1 MAIASWLTPAS
12 KSGMGNKTVG
22 LTASKNPGA
31 SRTTI
36 VTVTVS
42 GITKTVNCTQTEQDK
57 FTLKVSSTTLNSAE
71 TAITNIGECS
81 IGSASNAGVA
91 TGTYYRDTSQ
101 TITAKAA
108 PTGYNFIGWY
118 EGSNLISSSLQ
129 VSVTMSANRTLVAK
143 YQIKSYVVNAVSDDT
158 TKGIV
163 SPAGQTV
170 EHGKNATVTAN
181 RKTGY
186 KFDGWYNG
194 NTKVTSTNPY
204 TFAPTANIT
213 LTAKWAINTVSDTIK
228 ISPSGGGTVS
238 PNPVTGQENTIISV
252 TATPATG
259 YNFKHWRYND
269 SSASGGYSESTTNP
283 LRVTITGKRDITA
296 VFELKSYTV
305 TWNAN
310 GGTVSPASTTKT
322 HGSTLGTLPT
332 PTRASTAEYSYTF
345 AGWFTATSGGT
356 QISSTTTVTGN
367 VTYYAHWTATKRSY
381 TATFNGNGGSTPSP
395 SSITKEYNTA
405 LGTLPTCTRTGYTF
419 LGWYTASSGG
429 TKISTTTVVTKDI
442 TYYAQWS
449 INSYTLTFNPNG
461 GTVTPTSKDLEY
473 NSVYGTLPTPTR
485 ASNAQYTYTFAG
497 WYTAATG
504 GTQVTAATK
513 MAAKDTT
520 VYAHWTSNT
529 RSYTVSY
536 QTTYGTLNRTSQSI
550 AYNSKGSC
558 TLTMP
563 NNTAEFTYTFVGW
576 YTAANGGGTK
586 VGSELTLE
594 TPAIT
599 GTVTYYAYV
608 TRSTKSYTHTFNANG
623 GGTVSPATITKAYNT
638 ALGTLPTV
646 SRTGYTFVGW
656 FDTSAASGG
665 TQATTTTKVTGTK
678 TWYARW
684 SINSYTFTFN
694 KNGGNTP
701 SATTI
706 TKEYNTAIGTL
717 PTCTRSA
724 DNTYTY
730 AFAGWFD
737 TSASSGGTQLTTS
750 TKVTSNK
757 TWYARWTPTYKNYT
771 VTWNANGGTVSPAS
785 TTKTHGSTLGTLPTP
800 TRASTAEYSYT
811 FAGWF
816 TATSGGT
823 QISSTTTV
831 TGNVTYYAHWT
842 ATKRSY
848 TATFNGNGGSTPS
861 PSSITKEYNTALGT
875 LPTCTRT
882 GYTFLGWYTA
892 SSGGTKISTT
902 TVVTKDITYYAQW
915 SINSYTLTFNPNGGT
930 VTPTSKD
937 LEYNSVY
944 GTLPTPTRAS
954 NAQYTYTFAGWY
966 TAATGGTQVTAAT
979 KMAAKDTTVYAHWT
993 SNTRSYTVSYQ
1004 TTYGTL
1010 NRTSQSIAY
1019 NSKGSCTLTMPNNT
1033 AEFTYTFVGWYTA
1046 ANGGGT
1052 KVGSELTL
1060 ETPAITGTVTYYA
1073 YVTRST
1079 KSYTHTFNA
1088 NGGGTVSPAT
1098 ITKAYNTALGTLPTV
1113 SRTGYTFVGWFD
1125 TSAASGG
1132 TQATTTT
1139 KVTGTKTWYAR
1150 WSINSYTF
1158 TFNKNG
1164 GNTPS
1169 ATTIT
1174 KEYNTAIG
1182 TLPTC
1187 TRSAD
1192 NTYTY
1197 AFAGW
1202 FDTSASS
1209 GGTQLTT
1216 STKVTSNKTWY
1227 ARWTPTYKNYTVTWN
1242 GNGGTPSK
1250 SSSSFHYNDALG
1262 TLPTATRTG
1271 YTFKGWS
1278 TSKTG
1283 TVNVNTTTKV
1293 TANVTYYAVWT
1304 INSYTWTFD
1313 ANGGTGNT
1321 TKKLDYNAT
1330 LSTLPTA
1337 SRDST
1342 AANNYTFAG
1351 WFDTDASTGGTQL
1364 TTSTKC
1370 TGNKTWYARW
1380 TASTRQ
1386 YKLTVTAGTGGTVS
1400 GGGTYNYNAS
1410 ATLKATANSGYH
1422 FVKWSDGNTSATRTV
1437 TVTKNATYTATFAQD
1452 PYLNL
1457 DKTSLEFEASGGTQT
1472 VNVTSNISWTVS

>member
-12 KSGMGNKTVG
+12 KSGTGNKTVG

-57 FTLKVSSTTLNSAE
+57 FTLKVSSTTLNSTG

-108 PTGYNFIGWY
+108 PTGYSFVGWY

-129 VSVTMSANRTLVAK
+129 VSVTMSANRTLVAR
-143 YQIKSYVVNAVSDDT
+143 YQIKSYVVNAISDDT
-158 TKGIV
+158 TKGTV
-163 SPAGQTV
+163 SPTGQTI
-170 EHGKNATVTAN
+170 EHGKNATVTAS

-194 NTKVTSTNPY
+194 TTKVSSSATY

-213 LTAKWAINTVSDTIK
+213 LTAKWSVYNITIPVSVSPTGAGTT
-228 ISPSGGGTVS
+228 SPS
-238 PNPVTGQENTIISV
+238 PFTGQEGSTVNI

-259 YNFKHWRYND
+259 YKFAYWTDGVDDTHY
-269 SSASGGYSESTTNP
+269 TNNP
-283 LRVTITGKRDITA
+283 QSVVMLSVKTLTA
-296 VFELKSYTV
+296 YFTLKSYTV

-345 AGWFTATSGGT
+345 AGWFTAASGGT
-356 QISSTTTVTGN
+356 QISTTTTVTKD

-461 GTVTPTSKDLEY
+461 GTVTPTSKNLEY

-485 ASNAQYTYTFAG
+485 ASDAQYTYTFAG

-513 MAAKDTT
+513 MAAKDTI
-520 VYAHWTSNT
+520 VYAHWTSNI

-536 QTTYGTLNRTSQSI
+536 QTTYGTLNKTSQSV

-563 NNTAEFTYTFVGW
+563 DNTAEFTYTFVGW

-594 TPAIT
+594 TPAIK

-684 SINSYTFTFN
+684 SINSYTFTFD

-701 SATTI
+701 STTTI
-706 TKEYNTAIGTL
+706 TKEYNTAVGTL
-717 PTCTRSA
+717 PTCTRNA

-737 TSASSGGTQLTTS
+737 TSTSSGGTQLTTT

-757 TWYARWTPTYKNYT
+757 TWYARWTSTYKNYT
-771 VTWNANGGTVSPAS
+771 VTW
-785 TTKTHGSTLGTLPTP
+785 
-800 TRASTAEYSYT
+800 
-811 FAGWF
+811 
-816 TATSGGT
+816 
-823 QISSTTTV
+823 
-831 TGNVTYYAHWT
+831 
-842 ATKRSY
+842 
-848 TATFNGNGGSTPS
+848 
-861 PSSITKEYNTALGT
+861 
-875 LPTCTRT
+875 
-882 GYTFLGWYTA
+882 
-892 SSGGTKISTT
+892 
-902 TVVTKDITYYAQW
+902 D
-915 SINSYTLTFNPNGGT
+915 
-930 VTPTSKD
+930 
-937 LEYNSVY
+937 
-944 GTLPTPTRAS
+944 
-954 NAQYTYTFAGWY
+954 
-966 TAATGGTQVTAAT
+966 
-979 KMAAKDTTVYAHWT
+979 
-993 SNTRSYTVSYQ
+993 
-1004 TTYGTL
+1004 
-1010 NRTSQSIAY
+1010 
-1019 NSKGSCTLTMPNNT
+1019 
-1033 AEFTYTFVGWYTA
+1033 
-1046 ANGGGT
+1046 
-1052 KVGSELTL
+1052 
-1060 ETPAITGTVTYYA
+1060 
-1073 YVTRST
+1073 
-1079 KSYTHTFNA
+1079 
-1088 NGGGTVSPAT
+1088 
-1098 ITKAYNTALGTLPTV
+1098 
-1113 SRTGYTFVGWFD
+1113 
-1125 TSAASGG
+1125 
-1132 TQATTTT
+1132 
-1139 KVTGTKTWYAR
+1139 
-1150 WSINSYTF
+1150 
-1158 TFNKNG
+1158 
-1164 GNTPS
+1164 
-1169 ATTIT
+1169 
-1174 KEYNTAIG
+1174 
-1182 TLPTC
+1182 
-1187 TRSAD
+1187 
-1192 NTYTY
+1192 
-1197 AFAGW
+1197 
-1202 FDTSASS
+1202 
-1209 GGTQLTT
+1209 
-1216 STKVTSNKTWY
+1216 
-1227 ARWTPTYKNYTVTWN
+1227 

-1283 TVNVNTTTKV
+1283 TVNVSTTTKV

-1313 ANGGTGNT
+1313 ANGGTGDT
-1321 TKKLDYNAT
+1321 TKTLNYNAT

-1337 SRDST
+1337 SRAST

-1437 TVTKNATYTATFAQD
+1437 TVTKDATYTATFEQD

-1472 VNVTSNISWTVS
+1472 VNVTSNVSWTVS

>member
-12 KSGMGNKTVG
+12 KSGTGNKIVG

-57 FTLKVSSTTLNSAE
+57 FTLKVSSTTFNSAGTE
-71 TAITNIGECS
+71 ITNIGECS
-81 IGSASNAGVA
+81 IGSASNAGVS

-129 VSVTMSANRTLVAK
+129 VSVTMSANRTLVAR
-143 YQIKSYVVNAVSDDT
+143 YQIKTYVVNAVSDDT
-158 TKGIV
+158 TKGTV
-163 SPAGQTV
+163 SPAGQTI
-170 EHGKNATVTAN
+170 EHGKNATVTAT

-186 KFDGWYNG
+186 IFEGWYNET
-194 NTKVTSTNPY
+194 TKVTNTNPY

-213 LTAKWAINTVSDTIK
+213 LTAKWSIYNISNTIK

-238 PNPVTGQENTIISV
+238 PNPFVGQENAKINI
-252 TATPATG
+252 TATSATG
-259 YNFKHWRYND
+259 YHFKQWSYND
-269 SSASGGYSESTTNP
+269 INSGEMYVSTDNP
-283 LRVTITGKRDITA
+283 KIFTVKANRDITA
-296 VFELKSYTV
+296 VFEINSYTV

-310 GGTVSPASTTKT
+310 GGTVSPASVSKT

-332 PTRASTAEYSYTF
+332 PTRADTAEYSYTF
-345 AGWFTATSGGT
+345 AGWFTAASGGT

-405 LGTLPTCTRTGYTF
+405 LGTLPTCSRTGYTF

-473 NSVYGTLPTPTR
+473 NSAYGTLPTPTR
-485 ASNAQYTYTFAG
+485 ASDAQYTYTFAG

-536 QTTYGTLNRTSQSI
+536 QTTYGTLNRTSQSV

-563 NNTAEFTYTFVGW
+563 DNTAEFTYTFVGW

-684 SINSYTFTFN
+684 SINSYTFTFD

-706 TKEYNTAIGTL
+706 TKEYNTAVGTL
-717 PTCTRSA
+717 PTCTRNA

-737 TSASSGGTQLTTS
+737 TSASSGGTQLTTA

-771 VTWNANGGTVSPAS
+771 VTW
-785 TTKTHGSTLGTLPTP
+785 
-800 TRASTAEYSYT
+800 
-811 FAGWF
+811 
-816 TATSGGT
+816 
-823 QISSTTTV
+823 
-831 TGNVTYYAHWT
+831 
-842 ATKRSY
+842 
-848 TATFNGNGGSTPS
+848 
-861 PSSITKEYNTALGT
+861 
-875 LPTCTRT
+875 
-882 GYTFLGWYTA
+882 
-892 SSGGTKISTT
+892 
-902 TVVTKDITYYAQW
+902 D
-915 SINSYTLTFNPNGGT
+915 
-930 VTPTSKD
+930 
-937 LEYNSVY
+937 
-944 GTLPTPTRAS
+944 
-954 NAQYTYTFAGWY
+954 
-966 TAATGGTQVTAAT
+966 
-979 KMAAKDTTVYAHWT
+979 
-993 SNTRSYTVSYQ
+993 
-1004 TTYGTL
+1004 
-1010 NRTSQSIAY
+1010 
-1019 NSKGSCTLTMPNNT
+1019 
-1033 AEFTYTFVGWYTA
+1033 
-1046 ANGGGT
+1046 
-1052 KVGSELTL
+1052 
-1060 ETPAITGTVTYYA
+1060 
-1073 YVTRST
+1073 
-1079 KSYTHTFNA
+1079 
-1088 NGGGTVSPAT
+1088 
-1098 ITKAYNTALGTLPTV
+1098 
-1113 SRTGYTFVGWFD
+1113 
-1125 TSAASGG
+1125 
-1132 TQATTTT
+1132 
-1139 KVTGTKTWYAR
+1139 
-1150 WSINSYTF
+1150 
-1158 TFNKNG
+1158 
-1164 GNTPS
+1164 
-1169 ATTIT
+1169 
-1174 KEYNTAIG
+1174 
-1182 TLPTC
+1182 
-1187 TRSAD
+1187 
-1192 NTYTY
+1192 
-1197 AFAGW
+1197 
-1202 FDTSASS
+1202 
-1209 GGTQLTT
+1209 
-1216 STKVTSNKTWY
+1216 
-1227 ARWTPTYKNYTVTWN
+1227 

-1283 TVNVNTTTKV
+1283 TVNVSTTTKV
-1293 TANVTYYAVWT
+1293 TADVTYYAVWT

-1313 ANGGTGNT
+1313 ANGGTGDT
-1321 TKKLDYNAT
+1321 TKTLNYNAT

-1337 SRDST
+1337 SRAST

-1422 FVKWSDGNTSATRTV
+1422 FVKWSDDNTSATRTV
-1437 TVTKNATYTATFAQD
+1437 TVTKDATYTATFKQD

-1457 DKTSLEFEASGGTQT
+1457 DKTSLKFEASGGTQT
-1472 VNVTSNISWTVS
+1472 VNVTSNVSWTVS

>member
-12 KSGMGNKTVG
+12 KSGTGNKTVG

-57 FTLKVSSTTLNSAE
+57 FTLKVSSTTLNSSG
-71 TAITNIGECS
+71 TTITNIGECS
-81 IGSASNAGVA
+81 IGSTSNAGVS
-91 TGTYYRDTSQ
+91 TETYYRDTSQ

-108 PTGYNFIGWY
+108 PTGYSFVGWY

-129 VSVTMSANRTLVAK
+129 VSVTMSANRTLVAR
-143 YQIKSYVVNAVSDDT
+143 YQIKTYVVNAVSDDT

-170 EHGKNATVTAN
+170 EHGKNATVTAS

-194 NTKVTSTNPY
+194 TTKVTNANPY
-204 TFAPTANIT
+204 TFAPTSNIT
-213 LTAKWAINTVSDTIK
+213 LIAKWAINTVSDTVK

-238 PNPVTGQENTIISV
+238 PNPITGQENTTIST

-259 YNFKHWRYND
+259 YNFKHWRYNN

-283 LRVTITGKRDITA
+283 LDITITGKRDITA

-345 AGWFTATSGGT
+345 AGWFTAASGGT
-356 QISSTTTVTGN
+356 QISTTTTVTKD

-395 SSITKEYNTA
+395 SSITKEYNVA

-461 GTVTPTSKDLEY
+461 GTVTPTSKNLEY

-485 ASNAQYTYTFAG
+485 DSDAQYTYTFAG

-513 MAAKDTT
+513 MAAEDTT

-536 QTTYGTLNRTSQSI
+536 QTTYGTLNRTSQSV

-563 NNTAEFTYTFVGW
+563 DNTAEFTYTFVGW

-594 TPAIT
+594 TPAIK
-599 GTVTYYAYV
+599 GTVIYYAYV

-623 GGTVSPATITKAYNT
+623 GGTVNPATITKVYNT

-684 SINSYTFTFN
+684 SINSYTFTFD

-701 SATTI
+701 SSTTI
-706 TKEYNTAIGTL
+706 TKEYNTAVGTL
-717 PTCTRSA
+717 PTCTRNA

-737 TSASSGGTQLTTS
+737 TSASSGGTQLTTT

-757 TWYARWTPTYKNYT
+757 TWYARWTSTYKNYT
-771 VTWNANGGTVSPAS
+771 VTW
-785 TTKTHGSTLGTLPTP
+785 
-800 TRASTAEYSYT
+800 
-811 FAGWF
+811 
-816 TATSGGT
+816 
-823 QISSTTTV
+823 
-831 TGNVTYYAHWT
+831 
-842 ATKRSY
+842 
-848 TATFNGNGGSTPS
+848 
-861 PSSITKEYNTALGT
+861 
-875 LPTCTRT
+875 
-882 GYTFLGWYTA
+882 
-892 SSGGTKISTT
+892 
-902 TVVTKDITYYAQW
+902 D
-915 SINSYTLTFNPNGGT
+915 
-930 VTPTSKD
+930 
-937 LEYNSVY
+937 
-944 GTLPTPTRAS
+944 
-954 NAQYTYTFAGWY
+954 
-966 TAATGGTQVTAAT
+966 
-979 KMAAKDTTVYAHWT
+979 
-993 SNTRSYTVSYQ
+993 
-1004 TTYGTL
+1004 
-1010 NRTSQSIAY
+1010 
-1019 NSKGSCTLTMPNNT
+1019 
-1033 AEFTYTFVGWYTA
+1033 
-1046 ANGGGT
+1046 
-1052 KVGSELTL
+1052 
-1060 ETPAITGTVTYYA
+1060 
-1073 YVTRST
+1073 
-1079 KSYTHTFNA
+1079 
-1088 NGGGTVSPAT
+1088 
-1098 ITKAYNTALGTLPTV
+1098 
-1113 SRTGYTFVGWFD
+1113 
-1125 TSAASGG
+1125 
-1132 TQATTTT
+1132 
-1139 KVTGTKTWYAR
+1139 
-1150 WSINSYTF
+1150 
-1158 TFNKNG
+1158 
-1164 GNTPS
+1164 
-1169 ATTIT
+1169 
-1174 KEYNTAIG
+1174 
-1182 TLPTC
+1182 
-1187 TRSAD
+1187 
-1192 NTYTY
+1192 
-1197 AFAGW
+1197 
-1202 FDTSASS
+1202 
-1209 GGTQLTT
+1209 
-1216 STKVTSNKTWY
+1216 
-1227 ARWTPTYKNYTVTWN
+1227 
-1242 GNGGTPSK
+1242 GNGGTPSN

-1283 TVNVNTTTKV
+1283 TVDVSTTTKV

-1313 ANGGTGNT
+1313 ANGGTGDT
-1321 TKKLDYNAT
+1321 TKTLNYNAT

-1337 SRDST
+1337 SRAST

-1380 TASTRQ
+1380 TTSTRQ

-1400 GGGTYNYNAS
+1400 GGGTYDYNAS

-1437 TVTKNATYTATFAQD
+1437 TVTKDATYTATFEQN

>member
-1 MAIASWLTPAS
+1 MDGFIIRGRGTKMAIASWLTPAS
-12 KSGMGNKTVG
+12 KSGTGNKTVG

-42 GITKTVNCTQTEQDK
+42 GITKTINCTQTEQDK
-57 FTLKVSSTTLNSAE
+57 FTLKVSSTTLNSSG

-91 TGTYYRDTSQ
+91 TETYYRDTSQ
-101 TITAKAA
+101 KITAKAA
-108 PTGYNFIGWY
+108 PTGYSFIGWY

-129 VSVTMSANRTLVAK
+129 VSITMSANRTLVAK

-170 EHGKNATVTAN
+170 EHGKNATVTAS

-194 NTKVTSTNPY
+194 TTKVTSANPY

-213 LTAKWAINTVSDTIK
+213 LTAKWAINTVSDTVK

-238 PNPVTGQENTIISV
+238 PNPITGQENTAIST

-259 YNFKHWRYND
+259 YNFKHWRYNN

-283 LRVTITGKRDITA
+283 LKITITGKRDVTA

-310 GGTVSPASTTKT
+310 GGTVSPASVSKT

-345 AGWFTATSGGT
+345 AGWFTAASGGT

-381 TATFNGNGGSTPSP
+381 TATFNGNGGGTPSP
-395 SSITKEYNTA
+395 STITKEYNTA

-461 GTVTPTSKDLEY
+461 GTVTPTSKNLEY
-473 NSVYGTLPTPTR
+473 NSAYGTLPTPTR
-485 ASNAQYTYTFAG
+485 ASDAQYTYTFAG

-504 GTQVTAATK
+504 GTQVTATTK

-536 QTTYGTLNRTSQSI
+536 QTIYGTLNRTSQSI

-684 SINSYTFTFN
+684 SINSYTFTFD

-706 TKEYNTAIGTL
+706 TKEYNTTIETL
-717 PTCTRSA
+717 PTCTRNA

-730 AFAGWFD
+730 TFAGWFD
-737 TSASSGGTQLTTS
+737 TSASSGGTKLTTT

-771 VTWNANGGTVSPAS
+771 VTW
-785 TTKTHGSTLGTLPTP
+785 
-800 TRASTAEYSYT
+800 
-811 FAGWF
+811 
-816 TATSGGT
+816 
-823 QISSTTTV
+823 
-831 TGNVTYYAHWT
+831 
-842 ATKRSY
+842 
-848 TATFNGNGGSTPS
+848 
-861 PSSITKEYNTALGT
+861 
-875 LPTCTRT
+875 
-882 GYTFLGWYTA
+882 
-892 SSGGTKISTT
+892 
-902 TVVTKDITYYAQW
+902 D
-915 SINSYTLTFNPNGGT
+915 
-930 VTPTSKD
+930 
-937 LEYNSVY
+937 
-944 GTLPTPTRAS
+944 
-954 NAQYTYTFAGWY
+954 
-966 TAATGGTQVTAAT
+966 
-979 KMAAKDTTVYAHWT
+979 
-993 SNTRSYTVSYQ
+993 
-1004 TTYGTL
+1004 
-1010 NRTSQSIAY
+1010 
-1019 NSKGSCTLTMPNNT
+1019 
-1033 AEFTYTFVGWYTA
+1033 
-1046 ANGGGT
+1046 
-1052 KVGSELTL
+1052 
-1060 ETPAITGTVTYYA
+1060 
-1073 YVTRST
+1073 
-1079 KSYTHTFNA
+1079 
-1088 NGGGTVSPAT
+1088 
-1098 ITKAYNTALGTLPTV
+1098 
-1113 SRTGYTFVGWFD
+1113 
-1125 TSAASGG
+1125 
-1132 TQATTTT
+1132 
-1139 KVTGTKTWYAR
+1139 
-1150 WSINSYTF
+1150 
-1158 TFNKNG
+1158 
-1164 GNTPS
+1164 
-1169 ATTIT
+1169 
-1174 KEYNTAIG
+1174 
-1182 TLPTC
+1182 
-1187 TRSAD
+1187 
-1192 NTYTY
+1192 
-1197 AFAGW
+1197 
-1202 FDTSASS
+1202 
-1209 GGTQLTT
+1209 
-1216 STKVTSNKTWY
+1216 
-1227 ARWTPTYKNYTVTWN
+1227 

-1278 TSKTG
+1278 TSKTD

-1313 ANGGTGNT
+1313 ANGGTGDT
-1321 TKKLDYNAT
+1321 TKTLNYNAT
-1330 LSTLPTA
+1330 LGTLPTA
-1337 SRDST
+1337 SRAST

-1410 ATLKATANSGYH
+1410 VTLKATANSGYH

-1437 TVTKNATYTATFAQD
+1437 TVTKDATYTATFERD

-1472 VNVTSNISWTVS
+1472 VNVTSNVSWTVS

>member
-12 KSGMGNKTVG
+12 KSGTGNKTVN

-57 FTLKVSSTTLNSAE
+57 FTLKVSSTTLNSAG
-71 TAITNIGECS
+71 TTITNIGECS

-108 PTGYNFIGWY
+108 PTGYSFVGWY
-118 EGSNLISSSLQ
+118 ESSNLISSSLQ
-129 VSVTMSANRTLVAK
+129 VSITMSANRTLVAR
-143 YQIKSYVVNAVSDDT
+143 YQIKTYVVNVVSDDT

-163 SPAGQTV
+163 SPASQTI
-170 EHGKNATVTAN
+170 EHGKNATVTAS

-194 NTKVTSTNPY
+194 TTKVTSANPY

-213 LTAKWAINTVSDTIK
+213 LTAKWAINTVSDTVK

-238 PNPVTGQENTIISV
+238 PNPITGQENTAIST

-283 LRVTITGKRDITA
+283 LKITITGKKDVTA

-310 GGTVSPASTTKT
+310 GGTVSPASVSKT

-345 AGWFTATSGGT
+345 AGWFTAASGGT

-381 TATFNGNGGSTPSP
+381 TATFNGNGGGTPSP
-395 SSITKEYNTA
+395 STITKEYNTA

-473 NSVYGTLPTPTR
+473 NSAYGTLPTPTR
-485 ASNAQYTYTFAG
+485 ASDAQYTYTFAG

-504 GTQVTAATK
+504 GTQVTATTK
-513 MAAKDTT
+513 MAAKDTI

-536 QTTYGTLNRTSQSI
+536 QTTYGTLNRTSQSV

-563 NNTAEFTYTFVGW
+563 DNTAEFTYTFVGW

-594 TPAIT
+594 TPAIK

-684 SINSYTFTFN
+684 SINSYTFTFD

-717 PTCTRSA
+717 PTCSRAA

-737 TSASSGGTQLTTS
+737 TSASSGGTQLTTA

-757 TWYARWTPTYKNYT
+757 TWYARWTSTYKNYT
-771 VTWNANGGTVSPAS
+771 VTW
-785 TTKTHGSTLGTLPTP
+785 
-800 TRASTAEYSYT
+800 
-811 FAGWF
+811 
-816 TATSGGT
+816 
-823 QISSTTTV
+823 
-831 TGNVTYYAHWT
+831 
-842 ATKRSY
+842 
-848 TATFNGNGGSTPS
+848 
-861 PSSITKEYNTALGT
+861 
-875 LPTCTRT
+875 
-882 GYTFLGWYTA
+882 
-892 SSGGTKISTT
+892 
-902 TVVTKDITYYAQW
+902 D
-915 SINSYTLTFNPNGGT
+915 
-930 VTPTSKD
+930 
-937 LEYNSVY
+937 
-944 GTLPTPTRAS
+944 
-954 NAQYTYTFAGWY
+954 
-966 TAATGGTQVTAAT
+966 
-979 KMAAKDTTVYAHWT
+979 
-993 SNTRSYTVSYQ
+993 
-1004 TTYGTL
+1004 
-1010 NRTSQSIAY
+1010 
-1019 NSKGSCTLTMPNNT
+1019 
-1033 AEFTYTFVGWYTA
+1033 
-1046 ANGGGT
+1046 
-1052 KVGSELTL
+1052 
-1060 ETPAITGTVTYYA
+1060 
-1073 YVTRST
+1073 
-1079 KSYTHTFNA
+1079 
-1088 NGGGTVSPAT
+1088 
-1098 ITKAYNTALGTLPTV
+1098 
-1113 SRTGYTFVGWFD
+1113 
-1125 TSAASGG
+1125 
-1132 TQATTTT
+1132 
-1139 KVTGTKTWYAR
+1139 
-1150 WSINSYTF
+1150 
-1158 TFNKNG
+1158 
-1164 GNTPS
+1164 
-1169 ATTIT
+1169 
-1174 KEYNTAIG
+1174 
-1182 TLPTC
+1182 
-1187 TRSAD
+1187 
-1192 NTYTY
+1192 
-1197 AFAGW
+1197 
-1202 FDTSASS
+1202 
-1209 GGTQLTT
+1209 
-1216 STKVTSNKTWY
+1216 
-1227 ARWTPTYKNYTVTWN
+1227 

-1283 TVNVNTTTKV
+1283 TVNVSTTTKV

-1313 ANGGTGNT
+1313 ANGGTGDT
-1321 TKKLDYNAT
+1321 TKTLNYNAT

-1337 SRDST
+1337 SRAST

-1437 TVTKNATYTATFAQD
+1437 TVTKDATYTATFEQD

-1472 VNVTSNISWTVS
+1472 VNVTSNVSWTVS

>member
-12 KSGMGNKTVG
+12 KSGTGNKTVN

-57 FTLKVSSTTLNSAE
+57 FTLKVSSTTLNSSG
-71 TAITNIGECS
+71 TAITDIGECS
-81 IGSASNAGVA
+81 IGSTSNAGVS

-108 PTGYNFIGWY
+108 PTGYSFVGWY

-170 EHGKNATVTAN
+170 EHGKNATVTAS

-194 NTKVTSTNPY
+194 TTKVTSANPY

-213 LTAKWAINTVSDTIK
+213 LTAKWAINTVSDTVK

-238 PNPVTGQENTIISV
+238 PNPITGQENTAINT

-283 LRVTITGKRDITA
+283 LKITITGKRDITA

-332 PTRASTAEYSYTF
+332 PTRAATAEYSYTF
-345 AGWFTATSGGT
+345 AGWFTAASGGT

-395 SSITKEYNTA
+395 SSITKEYNVA
-405 LGTLPTCTRTGYTF
+405 LGTLPTCSRTGYTF

-473 NSVYGTLPTPTR
+473 NSAYGTLPTPTR
-485 ASNAQYTYTFAG
+485 ASDAQYTYTFAG

-536 QTTYGTLNRTSQSI
+536 QTTYGTLNKTSQSV

-594 TPAIT
+594 TPAIK

-656 FDTSAASGG
+656 FDTSATSGG

-684 SINSYTFTFN
+684 SINSYTFTFD

-701 SATTI
+701 SSTTI

-737 TSASSGGTQLTTS
+737 TSASSGGTQLTTA

-757 TWYARWTPTYKNYT
+757 TWYARWTSTYKNYT
-771 VTWNANGGTVSPAS
+771 VTW
-785 TTKTHGSTLGTLPTP
+785 
-800 TRASTAEYSYT
+800 
-811 FAGWF
+811 
-816 TATSGGT
+816 
-823 QISSTTTV
+823 
-831 TGNVTYYAHWT
+831 
-842 ATKRSY
+842 
-848 TATFNGNGGSTPS
+848 
-861 PSSITKEYNTALGT
+861 
-875 LPTCTRT
+875 
-882 GYTFLGWYTA
+882 
-892 SSGGTKISTT
+892 
-902 TVVTKDITYYAQW
+902 D
-915 SINSYTLTFNPNGGT
+915 
-930 VTPTSKD
+930 
-937 LEYNSVY
+937 
-944 GTLPTPTRAS
+944 
-954 NAQYTYTFAGWY
+954 
-966 TAATGGTQVTAAT
+966 
-979 KMAAKDTTVYAHWT
+979 
-993 SNTRSYTVSYQ
+993 
-1004 TTYGTL
+1004 
-1010 NRTSQSIAY
+1010 
-1019 NSKGSCTLTMPNNT
+1019 
-1033 AEFTYTFVGWYTA
+1033 
-1046 ANGGGT
+1046 
-1052 KVGSELTL
+1052 
-1060 ETPAITGTVTYYA
+1060 
-1073 YVTRST
+1073 
-1079 KSYTHTFNA
+1079 
-1088 NGGGTVSPAT
+1088 
-1098 ITKAYNTALGTLPTV
+1098 
-1113 SRTGYTFVGWFD
+1113 
-1125 TSAASGG
+1125 
-1132 TQATTTT
+1132 
-1139 KVTGTKTWYAR
+1139 
-1150 WSINSYTF
+1150 
-1158 TFNKNG
+1158 
-1164 GNTPS
+1164 
-1169 ATTIT
+1169 
-1174 KEYNTAIG
+1174 
-1182 TLPTC
+1182 
-1187 TRSAD
+1187 
-1192 NTYTY
+1192 
-1197 AFAGW
+1197 
-1202 FDTSASS
+1202 
-1209 GGTQLTT
+1209 
-1216 STKVTSNKTWY
+1216 
-1227 ARWTPTYKNYTVTWN
+1227 

-1313 ANGGTGNT
+1313 ANGGTGDT
-1321 TKKLDYNAT
+1321 TKTLNYNAT

-1337 SRDST
+1337 SRAPT

-1351 WFDTDASTGGTQL
+1351 WFDTDASTGGTKL

-1437 TVTKNATYTATFAQD
+1437 TVTKDATYTATFEQD

-1472 VNVTSNISWTVS
+1472 VNVTSNVSWTVS

>member
-12 KSGMGNKTVG
+12 KSGTGNKTVG

-57 FTLKVSSTTLNSAE
+57 FTLKVSSTTLNSAG

-108 PTGYNFIGWY
+108 PTGYNFVGWY

-158 TKGIV
+158 TKGTV
-163 SPAGQTV
+163 SPAGQTI
-170 EHGKNATVTAN
+170 EHGKNATVTAS

-194 NTKVTSTNPY
+194 TTKVSSSTTY

-213 LTAKWAINTVSDTIK
+213 LTAKWSVYNITIPVNVSPTGAGTT
-228 ISPSGGGTVS
+228 SPS
-238 PNPVTGQENTIISV
+238 PFTGQEGSAVNI

-259 YNFKHWRYND
+259 YKFAYWTDGVDDTHY
-269 SSASGGYSESTTNP
+269 TNNP
-283 LRVTITGKRDITA
+283 QSVAMLSVKTLTA
-296 VFELKSYTV
+296 YFTLKSYTV

-332 PTRASTAEYSYTF
+332 PTRAATAEYSYTF
-345 AGWFTATSGGT
+345 AGWFTAASGGT

-381 TATFNGNGGSTPSP
+381 TATFNGNGGGTPSP
-395 SSITKEYNTA
+395 STITKEYNTA

-473 NSVYGTLPTPTR
+473 NSAYGTLPTPTR
-485 ASNAQYTYTFAG
+485 ASDAQYTYTFAG

-563 NNTAEFTYTFVGW
+563 DNTAEFTYTFVGW

-594 TPAIT
+594 TPAIK

-684 SINSYTFTFN
+684 SINSYTFTFD

-724 DNTYTY
+724 NNTYTY

-737 TSASSGGTQLTTS
+737 TSASSGGTQLTTT

-757 TWYARWTPTYKNYT
+757 TWYARWTSTYKNYT
-771 VTWNANGGTVSPAS
+771 VTW
-785 TTKTHGSTLGTLPTP
+785 
-800 TRASTAEYSYT
+800 
-811 FAGWF
+811 
-816 TATSGGT
+816 
-823 QISSTTTV
+823 
-831 TGNVTYYAHWT
+831 
-842 ATKRSY
+842 
-848 TATFNGNGGSTPS
+848 
-861 PSSITKEYNTALGT
+861 
-875 LPTCTRT
+875 
-882 GYTFLGWYTA
+882 
-892 SSGGTKISTT
+892 
-902 TVVTKDITYYAQW
+902 D
-915 SINSYTLTFNPNGGT
+915 
-930 VTPTSKD
+930 
-937 LEYNSVY
+937 
-944 GTLPTPTRAS
+944 
-954 NAQYTYTFAGWY
+954 
-966 TAATGGTQVTAAT
+966 
-979 KMAAKDTTVYAHWT
+979 
-993 SNTRSYTVSYQ
+993 
-1004 TTYGTL
+1004 
-1010 NRTSQSIAY
+1010 
-1019 NSKGSCTLTMPNNT
+1019 
-1033 AEFTYTFVGWYTA
+1033 
-1046 ANGGGT
+1046 
-1052 KVGSELTL
+1052 
-1060 ETPAITGTVTYYA
+1060 
-1073 YVTRST
+1073 
-1079 KSYTHTFNA
+1079 
-1088 NGGGTVSPAT
+1088 
-1098 ITKAYNTALGTLPTV
+1098 
-1113 SRTGYTFVGWFD
+1113 
-1125 TSAASGG
+1125 
-1132 TQATTTT
+1132 
-1139 KVTGTKTWYAR
+1139 
-1150 WSINSYTF
+1150 
-1158 TFNKNG
+1158 
-1164 GNTPS
+1164 
-1169 ATTIT
+1169 
-1174 KEYNTAIG
+1174 
-1182 TLPTC
+1182 
-1187 TRSAD
+1187 
-1192 NTYTY
+1192 
-1197 AFAGW
+1197 
-1202 FDTSASS
+1202 
-1209 GGTQLTT
+1209 
-1216 STKVTSNKTWY
+1216 
-1227 ARWTPTYKNYTVTWN
+1227 

-1278 TSKTG
+1278 TSKTD
-1283 TVNVNTTTKV
+1283 TVNVSTTTKV

-1313 ANGGTGNT
+1313 ANGGTGDT
-1321 TKKLDYNAT
+1321 TKTLNYNAT

-1337 SRDST
+1337 SRAST
-1342 AANNYTFAG
+1342 AANNYTFVG
-1351 WFDTDASTGGTQL
+1351 WFDTDTSTGGTQL

-1380 TASTRQ
+1380 TVSTRQ

-1410 ATLKATANSGYH
+1410 VTLKATANSGYH

-1437 TVTKNATYTATFAQD
+1437 TVTKDATYTATFEQD

-1472 VNVTSNISWTVS
+1472 VNVTSNVSWTVS

>member
-12 KSGMGNKTVG
+12 KSGTGNKTVG

-42 GITKTVNCTQTEQDK
+42 GITKTINCTQTEQDK
-57 FTLKVSSTTLNSAE
+57 FTLKVSSTTLNSSG

-108 PTGYNFIGWY
+108 PTGYSFVGWY

-143 YQIKSYVVNAVSDDT
+143 YQIKTYVVNAVSDDT

-163 SPAGQTV
+163 SPSGQTV
-170 EHGKNATVTAN
+170 EHGKNATVTAS

-194 NTKVTSTNPY
+194 TTKVTSANPY

-213 LTAKWAINTVSDTIK
+213 LTAKWAINTVSDTVK

-238 PNPVTGQENTIISV
+238 PNPITGQENTVISV

-283 LRVTITGKRDITA
+283 LRVIITGKRDITA

-310 GGTVSPASTTKT
+310 GGTVSPASVSKT

-332 PTRASTAEYSYTF
+332 PTRAATAEYSYTF
-345 AGWFTATSGGT
+345 AGWFTAASGGT
-356 QISSTTTVTGN
+356 QISTTTTVTGN

-405 LGTLPTCTRTGYTF
+405 LGTLPTCSRTGYIF

-473 NSVYGTLPTPTR
+473 NSAYGTLPTPTR
-485 ASNAQYTYTFAG
+485 VSDAQYTYTFAG

-504 GTQVTAATK
+504 GTQVTATTK

-536 QTTYGTLNRTSQSI
+536 QTTYGTLNKTSQSV

-594 TPAIT
+594 TPAIK

-684 SINSYTFTFN
+684 SINSYTFTFD

-706 TKEYNTAIGTL
+706 TKKYNTAIGTL
-717 PTCTRSA
+717 PTCTKSA

-737 TSASSGGTQLTTS
+737 TSASSGGTQLTTT

-757 TWYARWTPTYKNYT
+757 TWYARWTSTYKNYT
-771 VTWNANGGTVSPAS
+771 VTW
-785 TTKTHGSTLGTLPTP
+785 
-800 TRASTAEYSYT
+800 
-811 FAGWF
+811 
-816 TATSGGT
+816 
-823 QISSTTTV
+823 
-831 TGNVTYYAHWT
+831 
-842 ATKRSY
+842 
-848 TATFNGNGGSTPS
+848 
-861 PSSITKEYNTALGT
+861 
-875 LPTCTRT
+875 
-882 GYTFLGWYTA
+882 
-892 SSGGTKISTT
+892 
-902 TVVTKDITYYAQW
+902 D
-915 SINSYTLTFNPNGGT
+915 
-930 VTPTSKD
+930 
-937 LEYNSVY
+937 
-944 GTLPTPTRAS
+944 
-954 NAQYTYTFAGWY
+954 
-966 TAATGGTQVTAAT
+966 
-979 KMAAKDTTVYAHWT
+979 
-993 SNTRSYTVSYQ
+993 
-1004 TTYGTL
+1004 
-1010 NRTSQSIAY
+1010 
-1019 NSKGSCTLTMPNNT
+1019 
-1033 AEFTYTFVGWYTA
+1033 
-1046 ANGGGT
+1046 
-1052 KVGSELTL
+1052 
-1060 ETPAITGTVTYYA
+1060 
-1073 YVTRST
+1073 
-1079 KSYTHTFNA
+1079 
-1088 NGGGTVSPAT
+1088 
-1098 ITKAYNTALGTLPTV
+1098 
-1113 SRTGYTFVGWFD
+1113 
-1125 TSAASGG
+1125 
-1132 TQATTTT
+1132 
-1139 KVTGTKTWYAR
+1139 
-1150 WSINSYTF
+1150 
-1158 TFNKNG
+1158 
-1164 GNTPS
+1164 
-1169 ATTIT
+1169 
-1174 KEYNTAIG
+1174 
-1182 TLPTC
+1182 
-1187 TRSAD
+1187 
-1192 NTYTY
+1192 
-1197 AFAGW
+1197 
-1202 FDTSASS
+1202 
-1209 GGTQLTT
+1209 
-1216 STKVTSNKTWY
+1216 
-1227 ARWTPTYKNYTVTWN
+1227 

-1283 TVNVNTTTKV
+1283 TVNVSTTTKV

-1313 ANGGTGNT
+1313 ANGGTGDT
-1321 TKKLDYNAT
+1321 TKTLNYNAT

-1337 SRDST
+1337 SRAPT

-1410 ATLKATANSGYH
+1410 VTLKATANSGYH

-1437 TVTKNATYTATFAQD
+1437 TVTKDATYTATFEQD

-1472 VNVTSNISWTVS
+1472 VNVTSNVSWTVS

>member
-12 KSGMGNKTVG
+12 KSGTGNKTVN

-42 GITKTVNCTQTEQDK
+42 GITKTINCTQTEQDK
-57 FTLKVSSTTLNSAE
+57 FTLKISSITLNSAGTE
-71 TAITNIGECS
+71 ITNIGECS
-81 IGSASNAGVA
+81 IGSTSSAGVSI
-91 TGTYYRDTSQ
+91 GTYYRDISQ

-129 VSVTMSANRTLVAK
+129 VSVTISANRTLVAK

-170 EHGKNATVTAN
+170 EHGKNATVTAT

-186 KFDGWYNG
+186 IFEGWYNG
-194 NTKVTSTNPY
+194 TTKVTNTNPY

-213 LTAKWAINTVSDTIK
+213 LTAKWSIYNISNTIK

-238 PNPVTGQENTIISV
+238 PNPFVGQENAKINI
-252 TATPATG
+252 TATSATG
-259 YNFKHWRYND
+259 YHFKQWSYDDID
-269 SSASGGYSESTTNP
+269 SGEMYVSTDNP
-283 LRVTITGKRDITA
+283 KIFTVKANRDITA
-296 VFELKSYTV
+296 VFEINSYTV

-310 GGTVSPASTTKT
+310 GGTVSPASVSKT

-332 PTRASTAEYSYTF
+332 PTRAATAEYSYTF
-345 AGWFTATSGGT
+345 AGWFTAASGGT

-381 TATFNGNGGSTPSP
+381 TATFNGNGGGTPSP
-395 SSITKEYNTA
+395 STITKEYNTA

-461 GTVTPTSKDLEY
+461 GTVTPTSKNLEY
-473 NSVYGTLPTPTR
+473 NSAYGTLPTPTR
-485 ASNAQYTYTFAG
+485 ASDAQYTYTFAG

-563 NNTAEFTYTFVGW
+563 DNTAEFTYTFVGW

-594 TPAIT
+594 TPAIK

-623 GGTVSPATITKAYNT
+623 GGTVNPATITKAYNT

-684 SINSYTFTFN
+684 SINSYTFTFD

-706 TKEYNTAIGTL
+706 TKEYNTAVGTL
-717 PTCTRSA
+717 PTCTRNA

-737 TSASSGGTQLTTS
+737 TSASSGGTQLTTT
-750 TKVTSNK
+750 TKVISNK

-771 VTWNANGGTVSPAS
+771 VTW
-785 TTKTHGSTLGTLPTP
+785 
-800 TRASTAEYSYT
+800 
-811 FAGWF
+811 
-816 TATSGGT
+816 
-823 QISSTTTV
+823 
-831 TGNVTYYAHWT
+831 
-842 ATKRSY
+842 
-848 TATFNGNGGSTPS
+848 
-861 PSSITKEYNTALGT
+861 
-875 LPTCTRT
+875 
-882 GYTFLGWYTA
+882 
-892 SSGGTKISTT
+892 
-902 TVVTKDITYYAQW
+902 D
-915 SINSYTLTFNPNGGT
+915 
-930 VTPTSKD
+930 
-937 LEYNSVY
+937 
-944 GTLPTPTRAS
+944 
-954 NAQYTYTFAGWY
+954 
-966 TAATGGTQVTAAT
+966 
-979 KMAAKDTTVYAHWT
+979 
-993 SNTRSYTVSYQ
+993 
-1004 TTYGTL
+1004 
-1010 NRTSQSIAY
+1010 
-1019 NSKGSCTLTMPNNT
+1019 
-1033 AEFTYTFVGWYTA
+1033 
-1046 ANGGGT
+1046 
-1052 KVGSELTL
+1052 
-1060 ETPAITGTVTYYA
+1060 
-1073 YVTRST
+1073 
-1079 KSYTHTFNA
+1079 
-1088 NGGGTVSPAT
+1088 
-1098 ITKAYNTALGTLPTV
+1098 
-1113 SRTGYTFVGWFD
+1113 
-1125 TSAASGG
+1125 
-1132 TQATTTT
+1132 
-1139 KVTGTKTWYAR
+1139 
-1150 WSINSYTF
+1150 
-1158 TFNKNG
+1158 
-1164 GNTPS
+1164 
-1169 ATTIT
+1169 
-1174 KEYNTAIG
+1174 
-1182 TLPTC
+1182 
-1187 TRSAD
+1187 
-1192 NTYTY
+1192 
-1197 AFAGW
+1197 
-1202 FDTSASS
+1202 
-1209 GGTQLTT
+1209 
-1216 STKVTSNKTWY
+1216 
-1227 ARWTPTYKNYTVTWN
+1227 

-1283 TVNVNTTTKV
+1283 TVNVSTTTKV

-1304 INSYTWTFD
+1304 INSYTWAFD
-1313 ANGGTGNT
+1313 ANGGTGDT
-1321 TKKLDYNAT
+1321 TKTLNYNAT

-1337 SRDST
+1337 SRAST

-1370 TGNKTWYARW
+1370 TSNKTWYARW

-1437 TVTKNATYTATFAQD
+1437 TVTKDATYTATFEQD

-1472 VNVTSNISWTVS
+1472 VNVTSNVSWTVS

>member
-12 KSGMGNKTVG
+12 KSGTGNKTVN

-57 FTLKVSSTTLNSAE
+57 FTLKVSSTTLNSAG
-71 TAITNIGECS
+71 TTITNIGECS
-81 IGSASNAGVA
+81 IGSASNEGVA
-91 TGTYYRDTSQ
+91 TGTYYRGTSQ

-108 PTGYNFIGWY
+108 PTGYSFVGWY

-129 VSVTMSANRTLVAK
+129 VSVTMSANRTLVAR
-143 YQIKSYVVNAVSDDT
+143 YQIKTYVVNAVSDDT
-158 TKGIV
+158 TKGTV
-163 SPAGQTV
+163 SPAGQTI
-170 EHGKNATVTAN
+170 EHGKNATVTAS

-194 NTKVTSTNPY
+194 TTKVTSANPY

-213 LTAKWAINTVSDTIK
+213 LTAKWSVYNITIPVSVSPTGAGTT
-228 ISPSGGGTVS
+228 SPS
-238 PNPVTGQENTIISV
+238 PFTGQEGSTVNI

-259 YNFKHWRYND
+259 YKFAYWTDGVDDTHYAN
-269 SSASGGYSESTTNP
+269 NP
-283 LRVTITGKRDITA
+283 QSVVMLSVKTLTA
-296 VFELKSYTV
+296 YFTLKSYTV

-310 GGTVSPASTTKT
+310 GGTVSPASVSKT

-345 AGWFTATSGGT
+345 AGWFTSASGGT

-395 SSITKEYNTA
+395 STITKEYNTA
-405 LGTLPTCTRTGYTF
+405 LGTLPTCSRTGYTF

-473 NSVYGTLPTPTR
+473 NSAYGTLPTPTR
-485 ASNAQYTYTFAG
+485 ASDAQYTYTFAG

-563 NNTAEFTYTFVGW
+563 DNTAEFTYTFVGW

-594 TPAIT
+594 TPAIK

-684 SINSYTFTFN
+684 SINSYTFTFD

-701 SATTI
+701 STTTI
-706 TKEYNTAIGTL
+706 TKEYNTAVGTL
-717 PTCTRSA
+717 PTCTRNA

-730 AFAGWFD
+730 TFAGWFD
-737 TSASSGGTQLTTS
+737 TSASSGGTQLTTA

-757 TWYARWTPTYKNYT
+757 TWYARWTSTYKNYT
-771 VTWNANGGTVSPAS
+771 VTW
-785 TTKTHGSTLGTLPTP
+785 
-800 TRASTAEYSYT
+800 
-811 FAGWF
+811 
-816 TATSGGT
+816 
-823 QISSTTTV
+823 
-831 TGNVTYYAHWT
+831 
-842 ATKRSY
+842 
-848 TATFNGNGGSTPS
+848 
-861 PSSITKEYNTALGT
+861 
-875 LPTCTRT
+875 
-882 GYTFLGWYTA
+882 
-892 SSGGTKISTT
+892 
-902 TVVTKDITYYAQW
+902 D
-915 SINSYTLTFNPNGGT
+915 
-930 VTPTSKD
+930 
-937 LEYNSVY
+937 
-944 GTLPTPTRAS
+944 
-954 NAQYTYTFAGWY
+954 
-966 TAATGGTQVTAAT
+966 
-979 KMAAKDTTVYAHWT
+979 
-993 SNTRSYTVSYQ
+993 
-1004 TTYGTL
+1004 
-1010 NRTSQSIAY
+1010 
-1019 NSKGSCTLTMPNNT
+1019 
-1033 AEFTYTFVGWYTA
+1033 
-1046 ANGGGT
+1046 
-1052 KVGSELTL
+1052 
-1060 ETPAITGTVTYYA
+1060 
-1073 YVTRST
+1073 
-1079 KSYTHTFNA
+1079 
-1088 NGGGTVSPAT
+1088 
-1098 ITKAYNTALGTLPTV
+1098 
-1113 SRTGYTFVGWFD
+1113 
-1125 TSAASGG
+1125 
-1132 TQATTTT
+1132 
-1139 KVTGTKTWYAR
+1139 
-1150 WSINSYTF
+1150 
-1158 TFNKNG
+1158 
-1164 GNTPS
+1164 
-1169 ATTIT
+1169 
-1174 KEYNTAIG
+1174 
-1182 TLPTC
+1182 
-1187 TRSAD
+1187 
-1192 NTYTY
+1192 
-1197 AFAGW
+1197 
-1202 FDTSASS
+1202 
-1209 GGTQLTT
+1209 
-1216 STKVTSNKTWY
+1216 
-1227 ARWTPTYKNYTVTWN
+1227 

-1283 TVNVNTTTKV
+1283 TVNISTTTKV

-1313 ANGGTGNT
+1313 ANGGTGDT
-1321 TKKLDYNAT
+1321 TKTLNYNAT

-1337 SRDST
+1337 SRAST

-1437 TVTKNATYTATFAQD
+1437 TVTKDATYTATFEQD

-1472 VNVTSNISWTVS
+1472 VNVTSNVSWTVS

>member
-12 KSGMGNKTVG
+12 KSGTGNKTVG

-57 FTLKVSSTTLNSAE
+57 FTLKVSSITLNSTGTE
-71 TAITNIGECS
+71 ITNIGECS
-81 IGSASNAGVA
+81 IGSTSSAGVS

-129 VSVTMSANRTLVAK
+129 VSITMSANRTLVAK

-170 EHGKNATVTAN
+170 EHGKNATVTAS

-194 NTKVTSTNPY
+194 STKVTSTNPY

-238 PNPVTGQENTIISV
+238 PNPVTGQENTAISI
-252 TATPATG
+252 TATPAIG

-283 LRVTITGKRDITA
+283 LKITVTGKRDATA

-310 GGTVSPASTTKT
+310 GGTVSPAFVSKT

-332 PTRASTAEYSYTF
+332 PTRAATAEYSYTF
-345 AGWFTATSGGT
+345 AGWFTAASGGT

-395 SSITKEYNTA
+395 SSITKEYNAA
-405 LGTLPTCTRTGYTF
+405 LGTLPTCSRTGYTF

-473 NSVYGTLPTPTR
+473 NSAYGTLPTPTR
-485 ASNAQYTYTFAG
+485 ASDAQYTYTFAG

-520 VYAHWTSNT
+520 VYAHWASNT

-536 QTTYGTLNRTSQSI
+536 QTTYGTLNRTSQSV

-563 NNTAEFTYTFVGW
+563 DNTAEFTYTFVGW

-594 TPAIT
+594 TPAIK

-608 TRSTKSYTHTFNANG
+608 TRSTKSYTHTFSANG
-623 GGTVSPATITKAYNT
+623 GGTVNPATITKAYNT

-684 SINSYTFTFN
+684 SINSYTFTFD

-701 SATTI
+701 SATAI
-706 TKEYNTAIGTL
+706 TKEYNTAVGTL
-717 PTCTRSA
+717 PTCTRNA

-737 TSASSGGTQLTTS
+737 TSASSGGTQLTTT
-750 TKVTSNK
+750 TKVISNK

-771 VTWNANGGTVSPAS
+771 VTW
-785 TTKTHGSTLGTLPTP
+785 
-800 TRASTAEYSYT
+800 
-811 FAGWF
+811 
-816 TATSGGT
+816 
-823 QISSTTTV
+823 
-831 TGNVTYYAHWT
+831 
-842 ATKRSY
+842 
-848 TATFNGNGGSTPS
+848 
-861 PSSITKEYNTALGT
+861 
-875 LPTCTRT
+875 
-882 GYTFLGWYTA
+882 
-892 SSGGTKISTT
+892 
-902 TVVTKDITYYAQW
+902 D
-915 SINSYTLTFNPNGGT
+915 
-930 VTPTSKD
+930 
-937 LEYNSVY
+937 
-944 GTLPTPTRAS
+944 
-954 NAQYTYTFAGWY
+954 
-966 TAATGGTQVTAAT
+966 
-979 KMAAKDTTVYAHWT
+979 
-993 SNTRSYTVSYQ
+993 
-1004 TTYGTL
+1004 
-1010 NRTSQSIAY
+1010 
-1019 NSKGSCTLTMPNNT
+1019 
-1033 AEFTYTFVGWYTA
+1033 
-1046 ANGGGT
+1046 
-1052 KVGSELTL
+1052 
-1060 ETPAITGTVTYYA
+1060 
-1073 YVTRST
+1073 
-1079 KSYTHTFNA
+1079 
-1088 NGGGTVSPAT
+1088 
-1098 ITKAYNTALGTLPTV
+1098 
-1113 SRTGYTFVGWFD
+1113 
-1125 TSAASGG
+1125 
-1132 TQATTTT
+1132 
-1139 KVTGTKTWYAR
+1139 
-1150 WSINSYTF
+1150 
-1158 TFNKNG
+1158 
-1164 GNTPS
+1164 
-1169 ATTIT
+1169 
-1174 KEYNTAIG
+1174 
-1182 TLPTC
+1182 
-1187 TRSAD
+1187 
-1192 NTYTY
+1192 
-1197 AFAGW
+1197 
-1202 FDTSASS
+1202 
-1209 GGTQLTT
+1209 
-1216 STKVTSNKTWY
+1216 
-1227 ARWTPTYKNYTVTWN
+1227 

-1283 TVNVNTTTKV
+1283 TVNVSTTTKV

-1313 ANGGTGNT
+1313 ANGGTGDT
-1321 TKKLDYNAT
+1321 TKTLNYNAT

-1337 SRDST
+1337 SRAST

-1370 TGNKTWYARW
+1370 TSNKTWYARW

-1437 TVTKNATYTATFAQD
+1437 TVTKDATYTATFEQD

-1472 VNVTSNISWTVS
+1472 VNVTSNVSWTVS

>member
-1 MAIASWLTPAS
+1 MAIASWLIPAS
-12 KSGMGNKTVG
+12 KSGTGNKTVG

-57 FTLKVSSTTLNSAE
+57 FTLKVSSTTLNSTG

-108 PTGYNFIGWY
+108 PTGYSFVGWY

-129 VSVTMSANRTLVAK
+129 VSVTMSANRTLVAR

-158 TKGIV
+158 IKGIV

-170 EHGKNATVTAN
+170 EHGKNATVTAS

-194 NTKVTSTNPY
+194 STKVTSTNPY

-238 PNPVTGQENTIISV
+238 PNPVIGQENTAIST

-269 SSASGGYSESTTNP
+269 SSASGGYSERTTNP
-283 LRVTITGKRDITA
+283 LKITVTGKRDVTA

-345 AGWFTATSGGT
+345 AGWFTAASGGT
-356 QISSTTTVTGN
+356 KISTTTTVTKD

-405 LGTLPTCTRTGYTF
+405 LGTLTTCTRTGYTF

-461 GTVTPTSKDLEY
+461 GTVTPTSKNLEY

-485 ASNAQYTYTFAG
+485 ASDAQYTYTFAG

-520 VYAHWTSNT
+520 VYAHWASNT

-536 QTTYGTLNRTSQSI
+536 QTIYGTLNRTSQSV

-563 NNTAEFTYTFVGW
+563 DNTAEFTYTFVGW

-594 TPAIT
+594 TPAIK

-656 FDTSAASGG
+656 FDTSAVSGG

-684 SINSYTFTFN
+684 SINSYTFTFD

-701 SATTI
+701 SSTTI
-706 TKEYNTAIGTL
+706 TKEYNTAVGTL
-717 PTCTRSA
+717 PTCTRNA
-724 DNTYTY
+724 NNTYTY
-730 AFAGWFD
+730 TFAGWFD
-737 TSASSGGTQLTTS
+737 TSSSSGGTQLTTS

-771 VTWNANGGTVSPAS
+771 VTW
-785 TTKTHGSTLGTLPTP
+785 
-800 TRASTAEYSYT
+800 
-811 FAGWF
+811 
-816 TATSGGT
+816 
-823 QISSTTTV
+823 
-831 TGNVTYYAHWT
+831 
-842 ATKRSY
+842 
-848 TATFNGNGGSTPS
+848 
-861 PSSITKEYNTALGT
+861 
-875 LPTCTRT
+875 
-882 GYTFLGWYTA
+882 
-892 SSGGTKISTT
+892 
-902 TVVTKDITYYAQW
+902 D
-915 SINSYTLTFNPNGGT
+915 
-930 VTPTSKD
+930 
-937 LEYNSVY
+937 
-944 GTLPTPTRAS
+944 
-954 NAQYTYTFAGWY
+954 
-966 TAATGGTQVTAAT
+966 
-979 KMAAKDTTVYAHWT
+979 
-993 SNTRSYTVSYQ
+993 
-1004 TTYGTL
+1004 
-1010 NRTSQSIAY
+1010 
-1019 NSKGSCTLTMPNNT
+1019 
-1033 AEFTYTFVGWYTA
+1033 
-1046 ANGGGT
+1046 
-1052 KVGSELTL
+1052 
-1060 ETPAITGTVTYYA
+1060 
-1073 YVTRST
+1073 
-1079 KSYTHTFNA
+1079 
-1088 NGGGTVSPAT
+1088 
-1098 ITKAYNTALGTLPTV
+1098 
-1113 SRTGYTFVGWFD
+1113 
-1125 TSAASGG
+1125 
-1132 TQATTTT
+1132 
-1139 KVTGTKTWYAR
+1139 
-1150 WSINSYTF
+1150 
-1158 TFNKNG
+1158 
-1164 GNTPS
+1164 
-1169 ATTIT
+1169 
-1174 KEYNTAIG
+1174 
-1182 TLPTC
+1182 
-1187 TRSAD
+1187 
-1192 NTYTY
+1192 
-1197 AFAGW
+1197 
-1202 FDTSASS
+1202 
-1209 GGTQLTT
+1209 
-1216 STKVTSNKTWY
+1216 
-1227 ARWTPTYKNYTVTWN
+1227 

-1313 ANGGTGNT
+1313 ANGGTGDT
-1321 TKKLDYNAT
+1321 TKTLNYNAT

-1337 SRDST
+1337 SRAST

-1437 TVTKNATYTATFAQD
+1437 TVTKDATYTATFEQD

-1472 VNVTSNISWTVS
+1472 VNVTSNVSWTVS

>member
-12 KSGMGNKTVG
+12 KSGTGNKTVN

-42 GITKTVNCTQTEQDK
+42 GITKTINCTQTEQDK
-57 FTLKVSSTTLNSAE
+57 FTLNVSSTTLNSSG

-81 IGSASNAGVA
+81 IGSTSNAGVS

-170 EHGKNATVTAN
+170 EYGKNATVTAS

-194 NTKVTSTNPY
+194 STKVTSTNPY

-213 LTAKWAINTVSDTIK
+213 LTAKWAINTISDTIK

-238 PNPVTGQENTIISV
+238 PNPIIGQENTAIST

-269 SSASGGYSESTTNP
+269 LSASGRYSESTTNP
-283 LRVTITGKRDITA
+283 LKITVTGKRDVTA
-296 VFELKSYTV
+296 VFVLKSYTV
-305 TWNAN
+305 TWNPN
-310 GGTVSPASTTKT
+310 GGSVSPTSTIKT

-332 PTRASTAEYSYTF
+332 PTRAADAQYTYTF
-345 AGWFTATSGGT
+345 KGWFTAATGGT
-356 QISSTTTVTGN
+356 QISASTTVTGN
-367 VTYYAHWTATKRSY
+367 VTYYAQWTATLRSY
-381 TATFNGNGGSTPSP
+381 TATFNGNGGGTPSP
-395 SSITKEYNTA
+395 STITKTYGSE
-405 LGTLPTCTRTGYTF
+405 LGTLPSCSRTGYTF

-429 TKISTTTVVTKDI
+429 TKISSTTKITGTV

-449 INSYTLTFNPNG
+449 INSYTLTYNVNG
-461 GTVTPTSKDLEY
+461 GNAVSPASK
-473 NSVYGTLPTPTR
+473 SVQYGSAYGTLPTPTR
-485 ASNAQYTYTFAG
+485 ASTAQYSYTFAG

-536 QTTYGTLNRTSQSI
+536 QTTYGTLNRTSQSV

-563 NNTAEFTYTFVGW
+563 DNTAEFTYTFVGW

-594 TPAIT
+594 TPAIK

-684 SINSYTFTFN
+684 SINSYTFTFD

-701 SATTI
+701 STTTI
-706 TKEYNTAIGTL
+706 TKEYNTAVGTL
-717 PTCTRSA
+717 PTCTRNA

-750 TKVTSNK
+750 TKVISNK

-771 VTWNANGGTVSPAS
+771 VTW
-785 TTKTHGSTLGTLPTP
+785 
-800 TRASTAEYSYT
+800 
-811 FAGWF
+811 
-816 TATSGGT
+816 
-823 QISSTTTV
+823 
-831 TGNVTYYAHWT
+831 
-842 ATKRSY
+842 
-848 TATFNGNGGSTPS
+848 
-861 PSSITKEYNTALGT
+861 
-875 LPTCTRT
+875 
-882 GYTFLGWYTA
+882 
-892 SSGGTKISTT
+892 
-902 TVVTKDITYYAQW
+902 D
-915 SINSYTLTFNPNGGT
+915 
-930 VTPTSKD
+930 
-937 LEYNSVY
+937 
-944 GTLPTPTRAS
+944 
-954 NAQYTYTFAGWY
+954 
-966 TAATGGTQVTAAT
+966 
-979 KMAAKDTTVYAHWT
+979 
-993 SNTRSYTVSYQ
+993 
-1004 TTYGTL
+1004 
-1010 NRTSQSIAY
+1010 
-1019 NSKGSCTLTMPNNT
+1019 
-1033 AEFTYTFVGWYTA
+1033 
-1046 ANGGGT
+1046 
-1052 KVGSELTL
+1052 
-1060 ETPAITGTVTYYA
+1060 
-1073 YVTRST
+1073 
-1079 KSYTHTFNA
+1079 
-1088 NGGGTVSPAT
+1088 
-1098 ITKAYNTALGTLPTV
+1098 
-1113 SRTGYTFVGWFD
+1113 
-1125 TSAASGG
+1125 
-1132 TQATTTT
+1132 
-1139 KVTGTKTWYAR
+1139 
-1150 WSINSYTF
+1150 
-1158 TFNKNG
+1158 
-1164 GNTPS
+1164 
-1169 ATTIT
+1169 
-1174 KEYNTAIG
+1174 
-1182 TLPTC
+1182 
-1187 TRSAD
+1187 
-1192 NTYTY
+1192 
-1197 AFAGW
+1197 
-1202 FDTSASS
+1202 
-1209 GGTQLTT
+1209 
-1216 STKVTSNKTWY
+1216 
-1227 ARWTPTYKNYTVTWN
+1227 

-1283 TVNVNTTTKV
+1283 TVNVSTTTKV

-1313 ANGGTGNT
+1313 ANGGTGDT
-1321 TKKLDYNAT
+1321 TKTLNYNAT

-1337 SRDST
+1337 SRAST

-1380 TASTRQ
+1380 TATYKNYTVTWNGNGGTPSKSSSLFHYNDALGTLPTATRTGYTFKGWSTSASGSVNVSTTTKVTGNVTYYAVWQ
-1386 YKLTVTAGTGGTVS
+1386 INSYTLTVTAGTGGTVS
-1400 GGGTYNYNAS
+1400 GSGTYNYGAT
-1410 ATLKATANSGYH
+1410 ATLKATPSAGYH
-1422 FVKWSDGNTSATRTV
+1422 FVKWSDGNTNASRTV
-1437 TVTKNATYTATFAQD
+1437 TVTGNATYTATFEQD

-1457 DKTSLEFEASGGTQT
+1457 DKTSLTFEAAGGTQT
-1472 VNVTSNISWTVS
+1472 VKVTSNVNWTVS

>member
-12 KSGMGNKTVG
+12 KSGTGNKTVD

-36 VTVTVS
+36 VTVTIS

-57 FTLKVSSTTLNSAE
+57 FTLKVSSTTLNSSG
-71 TAITNIGECS
+71 TTITNIGECS
-81 IGSASNAGVA
+81 IGSTSNAGVS

-108 PTGYNFIGWY
+108 PTGYSFVGWY

-170 EHGKNATVTAN
+170 EHGKNATVTAS

-194 NTKVTSTNPY
+194 TTKVTSANPY

-213 LTAKWAINTVSDTIK
+213 LTAKWAINILSDTIK

-238 PNPVTGQENTIISV
+238 PNPITGQENTAIST

-259 YNFKHWRYND
+259 YNFKHWRYDD

-283 LRVTITGKRDITA
+283 LKITITGKRDVTA

-322 HGSTLGTLPT
+322 HGSALGTLPT

-345 AGWFTATSGGT
+345 AGWFTAASDGT
-356 QISSTTTVTGN
+356 QISSTTTVTRN

-395 SSITKEYNTA
+395 SSITKEYNAA

-473 NSVYGTLPTPTR
+473 NSAYGTLPTPTR
-485 ASNAQYTYTFAG
+485 ASNAEYTYTFAG

-504 GTQVTAATK
+504 GTQVTATTK

-520 VYAHWTSNT
+520 VYAHWTSDT

-536 QTTYGTLNRTSQSI
+536 KTTYGTLNRTSQSV

-576 YTAANGGGTK
+576 YTAANGGGAK
-586 VGSELTLE
+586 VGSQLTLE

-623 GGTVSPATITKAYNT
+623 GGTVSPSTITKAYNT

-665 TQATTTTKVTGTK
+665 TQATTTTKVTETK

-684 SINSYTFTFN
+684 SINSYTFTFD

-701 SATTI
+701 SVTTI

-717 PTCTRSA
+717 PTCTRNA

-737 TSASSGGTQLTTS
+737 TSASSGGTQLTTT

-757 TWYARWTPTYKNYT
+757 TWYARWTSTYKNYT
-771 VTWNANGGTVSPAS
+771 VTW
-785 TTKTHGSTLGTLPTP
+785 
-800 TRASTAEYSYT
+800 
-811 FAGWF
+811 
-816 TATSGGT
+816 
-823 QISSTTTV
+823 
-831 TGNVTYYAHWT
+831 
-842 ATKRSY
+842 
-848 TATFNGNGGSTPS
+848 
-861 PSSITKEYNTALGT
+861 
-875 LPTCTRT
+875 
-882 GYTFLGWYTA
+882 
-892 SSGGTKISTT
+892 
-902 TVVTKDITYYAQW
+902 D
-915 SINSYTLTFNPNGGT
+915 
-930 VTPTSKD
+930 
-937 LEYNSVY
+937 
-944 GTLPTPTRAS
+944 
-954 NAQYTYTFAGWY
+954 
-966 TAATGGTQVTAAT
+966 
-979 KMAAKDTTVYAHWT
+979 
-993 SNTRSYTVSYQ
+993 
-1004 TTYGTL
+1004 
-1010 NRTSQSIAY
+1010 
-1019 NSKGSCTLTMPNNT
+1019 
-1033 AEFTYTFVGWYTA
+1033 
-1046 ANGGGT
+1046 
-1052 KVGSELTL
+1052 
-1060 ETPAITGTVTYYA
+1060 
-1073 YVTRST
+1073 
-1079 KSYTHTFNA
+1079 
-1088 NGGGTVSPAT
+1088 
-1098 ITKAYNTALGTLPTV
+1098 
-1113 SRTGYTFVGWFD
+1113 
-1125 TSAASGG
+1125 
-1132 TQATTTT
+1132 
-1139 KVTGTKTWYAR
+1139 
-1150 WSINSYTF
+1150 
-1158 TFNKNG
+1158 
-1164 GNTPS
+1164 
-1169 ATTIT
+1169 
-1174 KEYNTAIG
+1174 
-1182 TLPTC
+1182 
-1187 TRSAD
+1187 
-1192 NTYTY
+1192 
-1197 AFAGW
+1197 
-1202 FDTSASS
+1202 
-1209 GGTQLTT
+1209 
-1216 STKVTSNKTWY
+1216 
-1227 ARWTPTYKNYTVTWN
+1227 

-1278 TSKTG
+1278 TSKTD
-1283 TVNVNTTTKV
+1283 TVNVSTTTKV

-1313 ANGGTGNT
+1313 ANGGTGDT
-1321 TKKLDYNAT
+1321 TKTLNYNAT

-1337 SRDST
+1337 SRAST

-1437 TVTKNATYTATFAQD
+1437 TVTKDATYTATFEQD

-1457 DKTSLEFEASGGTQT
+1457 DKTSLEFKASGGTQT
-1472 VNVTSNISWTVS
+1472 VNVTSNVSWTVS

>member
-1 MAIASWLTPAS
+1 MDGFIIRGGDTKMAIASWLTIAS

-42 GITKTVNCTQTEQDK
+42 GITKTINCTQTEQDK
-57 FTLKVSSTTLNSAE
+57 FTLKVSSTTLNSAG
-71 TAITNIGECS
+71 TTITNIGECS

-108 PTGYNFIGWY
+108 STGYNFIGWY

-186 KFDGWYNG
+186 KFDGWYNV

-296 VFELKSYTV
+296 VFKLKSYTV

-356 QISSTTTVTGN
+356 QISSTTTVTRN

-395 SSITKEYNTA
+395 SSITKEYNTT

-429 TKISTTTVVTKDI
+429 TKISTTTVVTKNI

-485 ASNAQYTYTFAG
+485 ASDAQYTYTFAG

-563 NNTAEFTYTFVGW
+563 DNTAEFTYTFVGW

-586 VGSELTLE
+586 VGSKLTLE

-730 AFAGWFD
+730 AFVGWFD
-737 TSASSGGTQLTTS
+737 TSASSGGTKLTTT

-757 TWYARWTPTYKNYT
+757 TWYARWT
-771 VTWNANGGTVSPAS
+771 S
-785 TTKTHGSTLGTLPTP
+785 
-800 TRASTAEYSYT
+800 
-811 FAGWF
+811 
-816 TATSGGT
+816 
-823 QISSTTTV
+823 
-831 TGNVTYYAHWT
+831 
-842 ATKRSY
+842 
-848 TATFNGNGGSTPS
+848 
-861 PSSITKEYNTALGT
+861 
-875 LPTCTRT
+875 
-882 GYTFLGWYTA
+882 
-892 SSGGTKISTT
+892 
-902 TVVTKDITYYAQW
+902 
-915 SINSYTLTFNPNGGT
+915 
-930 VTPTSKD
+930 
-937 LEYNSVY
+937 
-944 GTLPTPTRAS
+944 
-954 NAQYTYTFAGWY
+954 
-966 TAATGGTQVTAAT
+966 
-979 KMAAKDTTVYAHWT
+979 
-993 SNTRSYTVSYQ
+993 
-1004 TTYGTL
+1004 
-1010 NRTSQSIAY
+1010 
-1019 NSKGSCTLTMPNNT
+1019 
-1033 AEFTYTFVGWYTA
+1033 
-1046 ANGGGT
+1046 
-1052 KVGSELTL
+1052 
-1060 ETPAITGTVTYYA
+1060 
-1073 YVTRST
+1073 
-1079 KSYTHTFNA
+1079 
-1088 NGGGTVSPAT
+1088 
-1098 ITKAYNTALGTLPTV
+1098 
-1113 SRTGYTFVGWFD
+1113 
-1125 TSAASGG
+1125 
-1132 TQATTTT
+1132 
-1139 KVTGTKTWYAR
+1139 
-1150 WSINSYTF
+1150 
-1158 TFNKNG
+1158 
-1164 GNTPS
+1164 
-1169 ATTIT
+1169 
-1174 KEYNTAIG
+1174 
-1182 TLPTC
+1182 
-1187 TRSAD
+1187 
-1192 NTYTY
+1192 
-1197 AFAGW
+1197 
-1202 FDTSASS
+1202 
-1209 GGTQLTT
+1209 
-1216 STKVTSNKTWY
+1216 
-1227 ARWTPTYKNYTVTWN
+1227 TYKNYTVTWN

-1250 SSSSFHYNDALG
+1250 SSSSFHYNNALG

-1283 TVNVNTTTKV
+1283 TVNVSTTTKV

-1313 ANGGTGNT
+1313 ANGGTGDT
-1321 TKKLDYNAT
+1321 TKTLNYNAT

-1337 SRDST
+1337 SRAST
-1342 AANNYTFAG
+1342 AANNYTFVG

-1437 TVTKNATYTATFAQD
+1437 TVTKDATYTATFKQD

-1472 VNVTSNISWTVS
+1472 VNVTSNVSWTVS

>member
-12 KSGMGNKTVG
+12 KSGTGNKIVN

-36 VTVTVS
+36 VTVTVR
-42 GITKTVNCTQTEQDK
+42 GITKTINCTQTEQDK
-57 FTLKVSSTTLNSAE
+57 FTLNVSSTTLNS
-71 TAITNIGECS
+71 TGTVITNIGECS

-91 TGTYYRDTSQ
+91 TGTYYRDTLQ

-170 EHGKNATVTAN
+170 EHGKNATVTAS

-194 NTKVTSTNPY
+194 STKVTSTNPY

-238 PNPVTGQENTIISV
+238 PNPVIGQENTAIST

-283 LRVTITGKRDITA
+283 LKITVTGKRDVTA

-310 GGTVSPASTTKT
+310 GGTVSPASVSKT

-332 PTRASTAEYSYTF
+332 PTRAATAEYSYTF
-345 AGWFTATSGGT
+345 AGWFTAASGGT
-356 QISSTTTVTGN
+356 QISSTTTVTRN

-395 SSITKEYNTA
+395 SSITKEYNAA
-405 LGTLPTCTRTGYTF
+405 LGTLPTCSRTGYTF

-429 TKISTTTVVTKDI
+429 TKISTTTVVTKNI

-461 GTVTPTSKDLEY
+461 GTVTPTSKNLEY
-473 NSVYGTLPTPTR
+473 NSAYGTLPTPTR
-485 ASNAQYTYTFAG
+485 ASDAQYTYTFAG

-536 QTTYGTLNRTSQSI
+536 HTTYGTLNRTSQSV

-576 YTAANGGGTK
+576 YTSTNGDGTK

-594 TPAIT
+594 TPAIKR
-599 GTVTYYAYV
+599 TVTYYTYV

-623 GGTVSPATITKAYNT
+623 GGTVSPTTITKAYNT

-646 SRTGYTFVGW
+646 SRIGYTFVGW
-656 FDTSAASGG
+656 FDTSATSGG

-684 SINSYTFTFN
+684 SINSYTFIFN

-701 SATTI
+701 SAITI

-717 PTCTRSA
+717 PTCTRNA

-737 TSASSGGTQLTTS
+737 TSASSGGTQLTTA

-771 VTWNANGGTVSPAS
+771 VTW
-785 TTKTHGSTLGTLPTP
+785 
-800 TRASTAEYSYT
+800 
-811 FAGWF
+811 
-816 TATSGGT
+816 
-823 QISSTTTV
+823 
-831 TGNVTYYAHWT
+831 
-842 ATKRSY
+842 
-848 TATFNGNGGSTPS
+848 
-861 PSSITKEYNTALGT
+861 
-875 LPTCTRT
+875 
-882 GYTFLGWYTA
+882 
-892 SSGGTKISTT
+892 
-902 TVVTKDITYYAQW
+902 D
-915 SINSYTLTFNPNGGT
+915 
-930 VTPTSKD
+930 
-937 LEYNSVY
+937 
-944 GTLPTPTRAS
+944 
-954 NAQYTYTFAGWY
+954 
-966 TAATGGTQVTAAT
+966 
-979 KMAAKDTTVYAHWT
+979 
-993 SNTRSYTVSYQ
+993 
-1004 TTYGTL
+1004 
-1010 NRTSQSIAY
+1010 
-1019 NSKGSCTLTMPNNT
+1019 
-1033 AEFTYTFVGWYTA
+1033 
-1046 ANGGGT
+1046 
-1052 KVGSELTL
+1052 
-1060 ETPAITGTVTYYA
+1060 
-1073 YVTRST
+1073 
-1079 KSYTHTFNA
+1079 
-1088 NGGGTVSPAT
+1088 
-1098 ITKAYNTALGTLPTV
+1098 
-1113 SRTGYTFVGWFD
+1113 
-1125 TSAASGG
+1125 
-1132 TQATTTT
+1132 
-1139 KVTGTKTWYAR
+1139 
-1150 WSINSYTF
+1150 
-1158 TFNKNG
+1158 
-1164 GNTPS
+1164 
-1169 ATTIT
+1169 
-1174 KEYNTAIG
+1174 
-1182 TLPTC
+1182 
-1187 TRSAD
+1187 
-1192 NTYTY
+1192 
-1197 AFAGW
+1197 
-1202 FDTSASS
+1202 
-1209 GGTQLTT
+1209 
-1216 STKVTSNKTWY
+1216 
-1227 ARWTPTYKNYTVTWN
+1227 

-1250 SSSSFHYNDALG
+1250 SSSSFHYNNALG

-1283 TVNVNTTTKV
+1283 TVNISTTTKV

-1313 ANGGTGNT
+1313 ANGGTGDT
-1321 TKKLDYNAT
+1321 TKTLNYNAT

-1337 SRDST
+1337 SRAST

-1351 WFDTDASTGGTQL
+1351 WFDTDASTGGTRL

-1437 TVTKNATYTATFAQD
+1437 TVTKDATYTATFEQD

-1457 DKTSLEFEASGGTQT
+1457 DKTSLEFEASGGTKT

>member
-42 GITKTVNCTQTEQDK
+42 GITKTINCTQTEQDK
-57 FTLKVSSTTLNSAE
+57 FTLKVSSTTLNSTG

-91 TGTYYRDTSQ
+91 TGTYYRDTLQ

-129 VSVTMSANRTLVAK
+129 VSVTMPANRTLVAK

-213 LTAKWAINTVSDTIK
+213 LTAKWAINTLSDTIK

-238 PNPVTGQENTIISV
+238 PNPVTGQENTIINV

-283 LRVTITGKRDITA
+283 LRVIITGKRDITA

-356 QISSTTTVTGN
+356 QISSTTTVTRN

-429 TKISTTTVVTKDI
+429 TKISTTTVVTKNI

-473 NSVYGTLPTPTR
+473 NSVYDTLPTPTR
-485 ASNAQYTYTFAG
+485 ASDAQYTYTFAG

-536 QTTYGTLNRTSQSI
+536 RTTYGTLNRTSQSI

-563 NNTAEFTYTFVGW
+563 DNTAEFTYTFVGW

-586 VGSELTLE
+586 VGSKLTLE

-730 AFAGWFD
+730 AFVGWFD
-737 TSASSGGTQLTTS
+737 TSASSGGTKLTTT

-757 TWYARWTPTYKNYT
+757 TWYARWT
-771 VTWNANGGTVSPAS
+771 S
-785 TTKTHGSTLGTLPTP
+785 
-800 TRASTAEYSYT
+800 
-811 FAGWF
+811 
-816 TATSGGT
+816 
-823 QISSTTTV
+823 
-831 TGNVTYYAHWT
+831 
-842 ATKRSY
+842 
-848 TATFNGNGGSTPS
+848 
-861 PSSITKEYNTALGT
+861 
-875 LPTCTRT
+875 
-882 GYTFLGWYTA
+882 
-892 SSGGTKISTT
+892 
-902 TVVTKDITYYAQW
+902 
-915 SINSYTLTFNPNGGT
+915 
-930 VTPTSKD
+930 
-937 LEYNSVY
+937 
-944 GTLPTPTRAS
+944 
-954 NAQYTYTFAGWY
+954 
-966 TAATGGTQVTAAT
+966 
-979 KMAAKDTTVYAHWT
+979 
-993 SNTRSYTVSYQ
+993 
-1004 TTYGTL
+1004 
-1010 NRTSQSIAY
+1010 
-1019 NSKGSCTLTMPNNT
+1019 
-1033 AEFTYTFVGWYTA
+1033 
-1046 ANGGGT
+1046 
-1052 KVGSELTL
+1052 
-1060 ETPAITGTVTYYA
+1060 
-1073 YVTRST
+1073 
-1079 KSYTHTFNA
+1079 
-1088 NGGGTVSPAT
+1088 
-1098 ITKAYNTALGTLPTV
+1098 
-1113 SRTGYTFVGWFD
+1113 
-1125 TSAASGG
+1125 
-1132 TQATTTT
+1132 
-1139 KVTGTKTWYAR
+1139 
-1150 WSINSYTF
+1150 
-1158 TFNKNG
+1158 
-1164 GNTPS
+1164 
-1169 ATTIT
+1169 
-1174 KEYNTAIG
+1174 
-1182 TLPTC
+1182 
-1187 TRSAD
+1187 
-1192 NTYTY
+1192 
-1197 AFAGW
+1197 
-1202 FDTSASS
+1202 
-1209 GGTQLTT
+1209 
-1216 STKVTSNKTWY
+1216 
-1227 ARWTPTYKNYTVTWN
+1227 TYKNYTVTWN

-1250 SSSSFHYNDALG
+1250 SSSSFHYNNALG

-1283 TVNVNTTTKV
+1283 TVNVSTTTKV

-1313 ANGGTGNT
+1313 ANGGTGDT
-1321 TKKLDYNAT
+1321 TKTLNYNAT

-1337 SRDST
+1337 SRAST
-1342 AANNYTFAG
+1342 AANNYTFVG

-1437 TVTKNATYTATFAQD
+1437 TVTKDATYTATFKQD

-1472 VNVTSNISWTVS
+1472 VNVTSNVSWTVS

>member
-42 GITKTVNCTQTEQDK
+42 GITKTINCTQTEQDK
-57 FTLKVSSTTLNSAE
+57 FTLKVSSTTLNSAG

-283 LRVTITGKRDITA
+283 MKVIITGKRDITA
-296 VFELKSYTV
+296 VFKLKSYTV

-485 ASNAQYTYTFAG
+485 ASDAQYTYTFAG

-550 AYNSKGSC
+550 VYNSKGSC

-563 NNTAEFTYTFVGW
+563 DNTAEFTYTFVGW

-586 VGSELTLE
+586 VGSKLTLE

-638 ALGTLPTV
+638 ALGKLPTV

-730 AFAGWFD
+730 VFAGWFD
-737 TSASSGGTQLTTS
+737 TSASSGGTKLTTT

-757 TWYARWTPTYKNYT
+757 TWYARWT
-771 VTWNANGGTVSPAS
+771 S
-785 TTKTHGSTLGTLPTP
+785 
-800 TRASTAEYSYT
+800 
-811 FAGWF
+811 
-816 TATSGGT
+816 
-823 QISSTTTV
+823 
-831 TGNVTYYAHWT
+831 
-842 ATKRSY
+842 
-848 TATFNGNGGSTPS
+848 
-861 PSSITKEYNTALGT
+861 
-875 LPTCTRT
+875 
-882 GYTFLGWYTA
+882 
-892 SSGGTKISTT
+892 
-902 TVVTKDITYYAQW
+902 
-915 SINSYTLTFNPNGGT
+915 
-930 VTPTSKD
+930 
-937 LEYNSVY
+937 
-944 GTLPTPTRAS
+944 
-954 NAQYTYTFAGWY
+954 
-966 TAATGGTQVTAAT
+966 
-979 KMAAKDTTVYAHWT
+979 
-993 SNTRSYTVSYQ
+993 
-1004 TTYGTL
+1004 
-1010 NRTSQSIAY
+1010 
-1019 NSKGSCTLTMPNNT
+1019 
-1033 AEFTYTFVGWYTA
+1033 
-1046 ANGGGT
+1046 
-1052 KVGSELTL
+1052 
-1060 ETPAITGTVTYYA
+1060 
-1073 YVTRST
+1073 
-1079 KSYTHTFNA
+1079 
-1088 NGGGTVSPAT
+1088 
-1098 ITKAYNTALGTLPTV
+1098 
-1113 SRTGYTFVGWFD
+1113 
-1125 TSAASGG
+1125 
-1132 TQATTTT
+1132 
-1139 KVTGTKTWYAR
+1139 
-1150 WSINSYTF
+1150 
-1158 TFNKNG
+1158 
-1164 GNTPS
+1164 
-1169 ATTIT
+1169 
-1174 KEYNTAIG
+1174 
-1182 TLPTC
+1182 
-1187 TRSAD
+1187 
-1192 NTYTY
+1192 
-1197 AFAGW
+1197 
-1202 FDTSASS
+1202 
-1209 GGTQLTT
+1209 
-1216 STKVTSNKTWY
+1216 
-1227 ARWTPTYKNYTVTWN
+1227 TYKNYTVTWN

-1250 SSSSFHYNDALG
+1250 SSSSFHYNNALG

-1283 TVNVNTTTKV
+1283 TVNVSTTTKV

-1313 ANGGTGNT
+1313 ANGGTGDT
-1321 TKKLDYNAT
+1321 TKTLNYNAT

-1337 SRDST
+1337 SRAST
-1342 AANNYTFAG
+1342 AANNYTFVG

-1400 GGGTYNYNAS
+1400 GGGTYSYNAS

-1437 TVTKNATYTATFAQD
+1437 TVTKDATYTATFEQD

-1472 VNVTSNISWTVS
+1472 VNVTSNVSWTVS

>member
-12 KSGMGNKTVG
+12 KSGTGNKTVN

-57 FTLKVSSTTLNSAE
+57 FTLKVSSTTLNSSG

-81 IGSASNAGVA
+81 IGSTSSAGVS

-108 PTGYNFIGWY
+108 PTGYSFVGWY

-129 VSVTMSANRTLVAK
+129 VSVTMSANRTLVAR
-143 YQIKSYVVNAVSDDT
+143 YQIKTYVVNAVSDDT

-170 EHGKNATVTAN
+170 EHGKNATVTAS

-194 NTKVTSTNPY
+194 TTKVSSSAKY

-213 LTAKWAINTVSDTIK
+213 LTAKWSVYNITIPVSVSPTGAGTT
-228 ISPSGGGTVS
+228 SPS
-238 PNPVTGQENTIISV
+238 PFTGQEGSTVYI

-259 YNFKHWRYND
+259 YEFAYWTDGVDDTHYAN
-269 SSASGGYSESTTNP
+269 NP
-283 LRVTITGKRDITA
+283 QSVVMRSVKTLTA
-296 VFELKSYTV
+296 YFTLKSYTV

-332 PTRASTAEYSYTF
+332 PTKASTAEYSYTF
-345 AGWFTATSGGT
+345 AGWFTAASGGT
-356 QISSTTTVTGN
+356 QISSTTTVTRN

-381 TATFNGNGGSTPSP
+381 TATFNGNGGSTSSP

-461 GTVTPTSKDLEY
+461 GTVTPTSKNLEY
-473 NSVYGTLPTPTR
+473 NSAYGTLPTPTR
-485 ASNAQYTYTFAG
+485 ASDAQYTYTFAG

-536 QTTYGTLNRTSQSI
+536 QTTYGTLNRTSQSV
-550 AYNSKGSC
+550 AYNSEGSC

-594 TPAIT
+594 TPAIK

-623 GGTVSPATITKAYNT
+623 GGTVSPATITKTYNT

-665 TQATTTTKVTGTK
+665 TQATTATKVTGTK

-684 SINSYTFTFN
+684 SINSYTFTFD

-701 SATTI
+701 STTTI
-706 TKEYNTAIGTL
+706 TKEYNTAVGTL
-717 PTCTRSA
+717 PTCTRNA

-737 TSASSGGTQLTTS
+737 TSAFSGGTQLTTS
-750 TKVTSNK
+750 TKVISNK

-771 VTWNANGGTVSPAS
+771 VIW
-785 TTKTHGSTLGTLPTP
+785 
-800 TRASTAEYSYT
+800 
-811 FAGWF
+811 
-816 TATSGGT
+816 
-823 QISSTTTV
+823 
-831 TGNVTYYAHWT
+831 
-842 ATKRSY
+842 
-848 TATFNGNGGSTPS
+848 
-861 PSSITKEYNTALGT
+861 
-875 LPTCTRT
+875 
-882 GYTFLGWYTA
+882 
-892 SSGGTKISTT
+892 
-902 TVVTKDITYYAQW
+902 D
-915 SINSYTLTFNPNGGT
+915 
-930 VTPTSKD
+930 
-937 LEYNSVY
+937 
-944 GTLPTPTRAS
+944 
-954 NAQYTYTFAGWY
+954 
-966 TAATGGTQVTAAT
+966 
-979 KMAAKDTTVYAHWT
+979 
-993 SNTRSYTVSYQ
+993 
-1004 TTYGTL
+1004 
-1010 NRTSQSIAY
+1010 
-1019 NSKGSCTLTMPNNT
+1019 
-1033 AEFTYTFVGWYTA
+1033 
-1046 ANGGGT
+1046 
-1052 KVGSELTL
+1052 
-1060 ETPAITGTVTYYA
+1060 
-1073 YVTRST
+1073 
-1079 KSYTHTFNA
+1079 
-1088 NGGGTVSPAT
+1088 
-1098 ITKAYNTALGTLPTV
+1098 
-1113 SRTGYTFVGWFD
+1113 
-1125 TSAASGG
+1125 
-1132 TQATTTT
+1132 
-1139 KVTGTKTWYAR
+1139 
-1150 WSINSYTF
+1150 
-1158 TFNKNG
+1158 
-1164 GNTPS
+1164 
-1169 ATTIT
+1169 
-1174 KEYNTAIG
+1174 
-1182 TLPTC
+1182 
-1187 TRSAD
+1187 
-1192 NTYTY
+1192 
-1197 AFAGW
+1197 
-1202 FDTSASS
+1202 
-1209 GGTQLTT
+1209 
-1216 STKVTSNKTWY
+1216 
-1227 ARWTPTYKNYTVTWN
+1227 

-1313 ANGGTGNT
+1313 ANGGTGDT
-1321 TKKLDYNAT
+1321 TKTLNYNAT

-1337 SRDST
+1337 SRAST

-1400 GGGTYNYNAS
+1400 GSGTYNYNAS

-1437 TVTKNATYTATFAQD
+1437 TVTKDATYTATFAQD

-1472 VNVTSNISWTVS
+1472 VNVTSNVSWTVS

>member
-12 KSGMGNKTVG
+12 KSGTGNKTVG

-42 GITKTVNCTQTEQDK
+42 GITKTVNCTQIEQDK
-57 FTLKVSSTTLNSAE
+57 FTLKVSSITLNSTGTE
-71 TAITNIGECS
+71 ITNIGECS
-81 IGSASNAGVA
+81 IGSASSAGVS

-170 EHGKNATVTAN
+170 EHGKNATVTAS

-194 NTKVTSTNPY
+194 STKVTSTNPY

-238 PNPVTGQENTIISV
+238 PNPVIGQENTTIRI

-283 LRVTITGKRDITA
+283 LKIIITGKRDITA

-310 GGTVSPASTTKT
+310 GGTVSPASVSKT

-332 PTRASTAEYSYTF
+332 PTRAATAEYSYTF
-345 AGWFTATSGGT
+345 AGWFTAASGGT

-395 SSITKEYNTA
+395 SSITKEYNAA
-405 LGTLPTCTRTGYTF
+405 LGTLPTCSRTGYTF

-473 NSVYGTLPTPTR
+473 NSAYGTLPTPTR
-485 ASNAQYTYTFAG
+485 ASDAQYTYTFAG

-536 QTTYGTLNRTSQSI
+536 QTTYGTLNRTSQSV

-563 NNTAEFTYTFVGW
+563 DNTAEFTYTFVGW

-594 TPAIT
+594 TPAIK

-623 GGTVSPATITKAYNT
+623 GGTVNPATITKAYNT

-684 SINSYTFTFN
+684 SINSYTFTFD

-706 TKEYNTAIGTL
+706 TKEYNTAVGTL

-737 TSASSGGTQLTTS
+737 TSASSGGTQLTTT

-771 VTWNANGGTVSPAS
+771 VTWDGNGGTPS
-785 TTKTHGSTLGTLPTP
+785 K
-800 TRASTAEYSYT
+800 
-811 FAGWF
+811 
-816 TATSGGT
+816 
-823 QISSTTTV
+823 SS
-831 TGNVTYYAHWT
+831 
-842 ATKRSY
+842 
-848 TATFNGNGGSTPS
+848 
-861 PSSITKEYNTALGT
+861 SSFHYNNALGT
-875 LPTCTRT
+875 LPTATRT
-882 GYTFLGWYTA
+882 GYTFKGW
-892 SSGGTKISTT
+892 S
-902 TVVTKDITYYAQW
+902 
-915 SINSYTLTFNPNGGT
+915 
-930 VTPTSKD
+930 TSK
-937 LEYNSVY
+937 
-944 GTLPTPTRAS
+944 
-954 NAQYTYTFAGWY
+954 
-966 TAATGGTQVTAAT
+966 
-979 KMAAKDTTVYAHWT
+979 
-993 SNTRSYTVSYQ
+993 
-1004 TTYGTL
+1004 
-1010 NRTSQSIAY
+1010 
-1019 NSKGSCTLTMPNNT
+1019 
-1033 AEFTYTFVGWYTA
+1033 
-1046 ANGGGT
+1046 
-1052 KVGSELTL
+1052 
-1060 ETPAITGTVTYYA
+1060 TGTV
-1073 YVTRST
+1073 
-1079 KSYTHTFNA
+1079 N
-1088 NGGGTVSPAT
+1088 VS
-1098 ITKAYNTALGTLPTV
+1098 
-1113 SRTGYTFVGWFD
+1113 
-1125 TSAASGG
+1125 
-1132 TQATTTT
+1132 TTT
-1139 KVTGTKTWYAR
+1139 KVTANVTYYAI

-1158 TFNKNG
+1158 TFDKNG

-1174 KEYNTAIG
+1174 KEYNTAVG

-1216 STKVTSNKTWY
+1216 TTKVTSNKTWY
-1227 ARWTPTYKNYTVTWN
+1227 ARWTPTYKNYTVTWD

-1250 SSSSFHYNDALG
+1250 SSSSFHYNNALG

-1283 TVNVNTTTKV
+1283 TVNVSTTTKV

-1313 ANGGTGNT
+1313 ANGGTGDT
-1321 TKKLDYNAT
+1321 TKTLNYNAT

-1337 SRDST
+1337 SRAST

-1437 TVTKNATYTATFAQD
+1437 TVTKDATYTATFEQD

-1472 VNVTSNISWTVS
+1472 VNVTSNVSWTVS